1 MAFKKRRRGR
11 QSELFQPSQRAAVA
25 IEPTH
30 RLVMLADTL
39 DWDEILD
46 VVEEIR
52 ATKLKNNAGRPPRL
66 RALVGAVLLKATRDM
81 TLREAEDLI
90 RHYAPA
96 RYLCGLMDTD
106 WSPDHN
112 TLHDFE
118 KLLGEEGVRR
128 LNEYVV
134 KRAVREKLADPS
146 LVVGD
151 TTAQEAA
158 IPYPNEMRLM
168 AAFLS
173 SLIVASKH
181 AGTKIKEFVRAGKDT
196 FEAAKTTLR
205 DHRLFAKTADQRR
218 RTIARMMGHV
228 RQLQAKLAPV
238 MAIASPARLKGYGIV
253 AFAKVQRL
261 HGVMK
266 ALLPQ
271 IEYWHRTRFV
281 AANKIINLGMSTL
294 YAVVRGKI
302 GKPLEFGLNWGIT
315 RLKGGFVLAH
325 VGRTKTEV
333 VDSRYVVKS
342 VEECVRLFGKAPK
355 GYGYD
360 RAGFSEAN
368 VEKLQALGVKDIGLA
383 PRGRLAWE
391 VEGATKRRLVSE
403 RTRVEASIGTVK
415 CPRYGFNR
423 PRARSEEMMK
433 HCGQRALLGFNLNRL
448 VTRLAERDGIRLA
461 TS

>member
-1 MAFKKRRRGR
+1 MAYKKRRGR
-11 QSELFQPSQRAAVA
+11 QSELFQQPQRAAVA

-30 RLVMLADTL
+30 RLVMLADSL
-39 DWDEILD
+39 NWDDVLD

-52 ATKLKNNAGRPPRL
+52 AKKLKSNAGRPPHL

-96 RYLCGLMDTD
+96 RYLCGLTETD

-118 KLLGEEGVRR
+118 KLLGEEGVRL

-181 AGTKIKEFVRAGKDT
+181 AGTKIKEFVRASKEKFD
-196 FEAAKTTLR
+196 AAKTTLR
-205 DHRLFAKTADQRR
+205 DFRLFAKTGDQRR
-218 RTIARMMGHV
+218 RGIAKMMGHV
-228 RQLQAKLAPV
+228 RQIQAQLAPV
-238 MAIASPARLKGYGIV
+238 LGLASGARLKGYGKV
-253 AFAKVQRL
+253 AFAKVR
-261 HGVMK
+261 HVHSVMK

-271 IEYWHRTRFV
+271 IQYWHNTGFV

-294 YAVVRGKI
+294 YSVVRGKI

-315 RLKGGFVLAH
+315 RLSGGFVLAH
-325 VGRTKTEV
+325 VGATKKI
-333 VDSRYVVKS
+333 VDARYVVTS
-342 VEECVRLFGKAPK
+342 VEECQRLFGRAPQS
-355 GYGYD
+355 YGYD
-360 RAGFSEAN
+360 RAGHSEAN
-368 VEKLQALGVKDIGLA
+368 VKKLRALGVKNIGLA
-383 PRGRLAWE
+383 PRGQTPWE
-391 VEGATKRRLVSE
+391 VGGAVKRRLIKE
-403 RTRVEASIGTVK
+403 RIRVEPSIGTLK
-415 CPRYGFNR
+415 CAKYGFNR
-423 PRARSEEMMK
+423 PRARSEEMMG
-433 HCGQRALLGFNLNRL
+433 HCGQRAALGFNLNRL
-448 VTRLAERDGIRLA
+448 VTKLAERGGVRLA